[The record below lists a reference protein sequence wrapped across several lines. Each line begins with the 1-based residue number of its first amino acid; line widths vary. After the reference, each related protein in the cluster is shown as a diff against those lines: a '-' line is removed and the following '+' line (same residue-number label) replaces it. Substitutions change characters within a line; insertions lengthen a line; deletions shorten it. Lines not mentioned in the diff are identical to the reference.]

1 MDIWSVGCIFAEM
14 VRGDIL
20 LPGRDCI
27 LTQPDKI
34 QYMQLHVYF
43 SVSVLSNSQG
53 FIQDFGLGGGGGGE
67 LQSWCRCGGCA
78 LAQKMFEK

>member
-27 LTQPDKI
+27 LTQPNKI

-53 FIQDFGLGGGGGGE
+53 FIQDFGLGRGGGGGTPKLVSMRRVCFSPE
-67 LQSWCRCGGCA
+67 NV
-78 LAQKMFEK
+78 